1 MGIKGLNAIEP
12 VGGAPSNASRTTV
25 SDFRSSSSNLGSGA
39 MSVSEAVSR
48 LQQHIN
54 SLSEDSQFSVDYLS
68 GLDVVT
74 VRDTNT
80 GEVIRQIPSAEAVR
94 LAQLLR
100 NGDMSGATAF
110 VDIKV

>member
-1 MGIKGLNAIEP
+1 MAIDGLKAIQP
-12 VGGAPSNASRTTV
+12 VGGGQSNGARTTV
-25 SDFRSSSSNLGSGA
+25 SDSTSKPSGSAPLSLGVA
-39 MSVSEAVSR
+39 AAVAQI
-48 LQQHIN
+48 QQHLD
-54 SLSEDSQFSVDYLS
+54 SLSASSQFSVDYLS

-100 NGDMSGATAF
+100 KGDLSGPTAF
-110 VDIKV
+110 LDITV

>member
-1 MGIKGLNAIEP
+1 MAIDGLKSIEP
-12 VGGAPSNASRTTV
+12 VGGGQSHGSRTTV
-25 SDFRSSSSNLGSGA
+25 ADSTSKATGPGA
-39 MSVSEAVSR
+39 ASIGIAAAVAR
-48 LQQHIN
+48 LQQHLD
-54 SLSEDSQFSVDYLS
+54 SLRENSQFSVDYLS

-100 NGDMSGATAF
+100 KGDLSGPTAF
-110 VDIKV
+110 LNITI